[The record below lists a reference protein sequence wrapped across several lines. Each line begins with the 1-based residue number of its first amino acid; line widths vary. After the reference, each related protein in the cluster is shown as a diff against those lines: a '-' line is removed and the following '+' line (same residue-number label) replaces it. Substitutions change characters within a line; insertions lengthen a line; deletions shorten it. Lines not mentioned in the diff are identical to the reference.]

1 MIKAWI
7 TCLILCACNFSKEQP
22 DGIAFSHSGGFY
34 EESFNLALSCADTL
48 HIRYTLNGSTPT
60 SHSALYAEPLFL
72 DETLYS
78 KSDIYKIVNTI
89 PSRFYCPSFVD
100 KAIVVRAATFD
111 ENENPVG
118 EVITNTYLI
127 KALGCDLHGLPMLSI
142 VTDSLE
148 LFDYETGIFVPGV
161 NYDVQDSTT
170 KGNYCMTGRE
180 WERAINIEFY
190 EPDNSGI
197 NHICGLRTHGG
208 ASRWYQQKGMKLY
221 ARREYSQ
228 KRFQHDFFGQH
239 LENGYKRLVL
249 HPFQCSNWHQTGG
262 QDFMAQR
269 VASHQD
275 LNIDCLGVRQ
285 TVVFINGEYWG
296 IYTLEESPDEHY
308 VADHYLINKE
318 RINLIKWWR
327 HEKHGDWKDWS
338 DFMRWAQKADMSKA
352 EDQDYAFSRMDM
364 PNFLD
369 YLIFET
375 FSANLDWPHN
385 NVMQW
390 QSDTGEPFR
399 FIFYDGDGCFTK
411 LRFKALKNAV
421 SKKYD
426 SDIIAFF
433 LGSEEF
439 RRVFISRSQELKKSV
454 FSYEATKPV
463 LDEYR
468 SLVQDEI
475 WRQSSRFNFPVSETR
490 WMRDMDAVDKFF
502 RERNMEFEMEMF
514 DFMRKCQDSLSNG
527 VKSLNTE

>member
-318 RINLIKWWR
+318 RVNLIKWWR
-327 HEKHGDWKDWS
+327 HEKNGDWKDWS

-439 RRVFISRSQELKKSV
+439 RRMFISRSQELKKSV
-454 FSYEATKPV
+454 FSYETTKPV

-514 DFMRKCQDSLSNG
+514 DFMRKCQDSLFNG